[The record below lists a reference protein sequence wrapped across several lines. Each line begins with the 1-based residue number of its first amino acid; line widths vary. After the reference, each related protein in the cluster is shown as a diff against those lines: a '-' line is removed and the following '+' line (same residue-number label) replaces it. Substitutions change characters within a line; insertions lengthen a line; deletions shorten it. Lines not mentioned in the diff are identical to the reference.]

1 MNSDVVYT
9 GRDLEAMSFAVN
21 YHRWILQ
28 IFEPYLGMRLVEVGA
43 GVGSFSE
50 LLLER
55 PLESLVLVEPAAQMY
70 EMLTQRM
77 QRFRSITQIQTFNAM
92 FSRVAA
98 EIETVWRP
106 DSILYINVLEHVADD
121 EAELRTVN
129 QTLVKGG
136 RIFIFVPALRWL
148 YGSFDRQIGHVR
160 RYSSSELTEKCG
172 RAGFKVLESR
182 AFDFL
187 GIAPW
192 WIKYRLFKSRT
203 MEPAA
208 VRFYDEYVVPFAR
221 AVEGVVRPPIGKNII
236 LVGEK
241 I

>member
-28 IFEPYLGMRLVEVGA
+28 IFAPYLGKRLVEVGA

-55 PLESLVLVEPAAQMY
+55 PIESLVLVEPATQMY

-77 QRFRSITQIQTFNAM
+77 QRFQSTTQIQTFNAM
-92 FSRVAA
+92 FHRVAP
-98 EIETVWRP
+98 EIRTVWRP
-106 DSILYINVLEHVADD
+106 DSILYVNVLEHVADD
-121 EAELRTVN
+121 EAELRAVN
-129 QTLVKGG
+129 QTLIKGG
-136 RIFIFVPALRWL
+136 RIFVFVPAFSWL

-160 RYSSSELTEKCG
+160 RYGSSGLAEKCQG
-172 RAGFKVLESR
+172 AGFKVLESR
-182 AFDFL
+182 SFDFF
-187 GIAPW
+187 GIVPW
-192 WIKYRLFKSRT
+192 WIKYCLLKSRT

-208 VRFYDEYVVPFAR
+208 VRFYDEYVVPFAQAIER
-221 AVEGVVRPPIGKNII
+221 VVKPPVGKNII

-241 I
+241 L

>member
-21 YHRWILQ
+21 YHRWILK
-28 IFEPYLGMRLVEVGA
+28 IFAPYLGTRLVEVGA

-55 PLESLVLVEPAAQMY
+55 PLETLVLVEPAAQMY
-70 EMLTQRM
+70 EALTQRM
-77 QRFRSITQIQTFNAM
+77 QRFQSTTQIHTFNAM
-92 FSRVAA
+92 FSRVAP

-106 DSILYINVLEHVADD
+106 DSILYVNVLEHVADD
-121 EAELRTVN
+121 EAELRAVN
-129 QTLVKGG
+129 QALTQGG

-160 RYSSSELTEKCG
+160 RYSLNELTEKCG
-172 RAGFKVLESR
+172 RAGFKILESR
-182 AFDFL
+182 SFDLL
-187 GIAPW
+187 GIVPW
-192 WIKYRLFKSRT
+192 WIKYRLLKSQT

>member
-55 PLESLVLVEPAAQMY
+55 SLESLVLVEPAAQMY

-182 AFDFL
+182 SFDFL

-208 VRFYDEYVVPFAR
+208 VRFYDEYVVPFAQAVER
-221 AVEGVVRPPIGKNII
+221 AVKPPLGKNII

-241 I
+241 L

>member
-77 QRFRSITQIQTFNAM
+77 QRFPSLTQIQTFNAM

-208 VRFYDEYVVPFAR
+208 VRFYDEYVVPFAQAVER
-221 AVEGVVRPPIGKNII
+221 AVKPPLGKNII

-241 I
+241 L

>member
-28 IFEPYLGMRLVEVGA
+28 VFEPYLGTRLVEVGA

-70 EMLTQRM
+70 AVLTERM
-77 QRFRSITQIQTFNAM
+77 QQSHSNTQIQTFNAM

-98 EIETVWRP
+98 EIEAACQP
-106 DSILYINVLEHVADD
+106 DSILYVNVLEHVADD
-121 EAELRTVN
+121 EGELRTVN
-129 QTLVKGG
+129 QTLVKAG
-136 RIFIFVPALRWL
+136 RIFIFVPALRGL

-160 RYSSSELTEKCG
+160 RYSPTELTEKCG
-172 RAGFKVLESR
+172 RAGFKILEARS
-182 AFDFL
+182 FDFL
-187 GIAPW
+187 GIVPW

-208 VRFYDEYVVPFAR
+208 VRFYDEYVVPFAQAIER
-221 AVEGVVRPPIGKNII
+221 VVKPPVGKNII

>member
-21 YHRWILQ
+21 YHRWILR
-28 IFEPYLGMRLVEVGA
+28 IFEPYLGTRLVEVGA

-55 PLESLVLVEPAAQMY
+55 PLESLALVEPAVQMY
-70 EMLTQRM
+70 AVLTERM
-77 QRFRSITQIQTFNAM
+77 QQWQLDTQIQTFNAM
-92 FSRVAA
+92 FTRVAA
-98 EIETVWRP
+98 EIETVCRP
-106 DSILYINVLEHVADD
+106 DSIIYVNVLEHVADD
-121 EAELRTVN
+121 EGEMRAIN

-136 RIFIFVPALRWL
+136 RIFLFVPALRGL

-160 RYSSSELTEKCG
+160 RYGSTELTEKCG
-172 RAGFKVLESR
+172 RAGFKILESR
-182 AFDFL
+182 SLDFL
-187 GIAPW
+187 GIVPW
-192 WIKYRLFKSRT
+192 WIKYRLFKSQT
-203 MEPAA
+203 MEPTA
-208 VRFYDEYVVPFAR
+208 VRFYDEYVVPLVQAI
-221 AVEGVVRPPIGKNII
+221 EGVVKPPVGKNII